1 MDLDRLRIFQMVCEE
16 GSVSRAAVRLFR
28 TQPAVSMQLATLE
41 AEAGVRLLTR
51 NSRGVS
57 PTPAG
62 QRLLAC
68 AAELF
73 RAQERLREAWA
84 GEDVGGDMHVAC
96 SDTIARH
103 FLPPVLRELV
113 RRRPG
118 VRFHLVQS
126 ATPESQNRLCRG
138 EVEVA
143 FLLRPVADPRLAVE
157 TVLRYRHVAAFP
169 RARGERVRPAP
180 VDPAELALGTLVL
193 LARGTQT
200 RHLVDEAFRA
210 RGIVPARVLEVGSV
224 SIQKEMV
231 RCGLGVGILPA
242 YAVELGDRLR
252 TRPIVGAS
260 VREIAIAW
268 RRDLPLTRASEIFLA
283 LTRTEAARR
292 TPAVAAG

>member
-1 MDLDRLRIFQMVCEE
+1 MDLDRLRIFQLVCEE

-28 TQPAVSMQLATLE
+28 TQPTVSMQLATLE
-41 AEAGVRLLTR
+41 AEAGARLLTR
-51 NSRGVS
+51 NSREVS

-73 RAQERLREAWA
+73 RAHERLREAWA

-126 ATPESQNRLCRG
+126 ATPESQNRLRRG

-157 TVLRYRHVAAFP
+157 TVLESMKNRGQLEGIPTADRP
-169 RARGERVRPAP
+169 DREARFTPSSFG
-180 VDPAELALGTLVL
+180 
-193 LARGTQT
+193 
-200 RHLVDEAFRA
+200 
-210 RGIVPARVLEVGSV
+210 
-224 SIQKEMV
+224 
-231 RCGLGVGILPA
+231 GVG
-242 YAVELGDRLR
+242 AVG
-252 TRPIVGAS
+252 
-260 VREIAIAW
+260 
-268 RRDLPLTRASEIFLA
+268 RRY
-283 LTRTEAARR
+283 
-292 TPAVAAG
+292 G